1 MKLSL
6 WLRRL
11 FLVLAGLFGAL
22 GVATAAAASHGT
34 DARNLAA
41 ISAIALAHAPALLVL
56 ALAGQ
61 GRVLATAG
69 VILSVGT
76 LLFSS
81 DLAVRHLTGASL
93 FPGAAPLGGG
103 ALILGWIVM
112 SVAAVFRST
121 FKN

>member
-1 MKLSL
+1 MSL
-6 WLRRL
+6 WLRRS
-11 FLVLAGLFGAL
+11 FLVLAGLVGAL

-41 ISAIALAHAPALLVL
+41 ISAIALAHAPVLFIL

-61 GRVLATAG
+61 GRALAAAG

-76 LLFSS
+76 ILFSC
-81 DLAVRHLTGASL
+81 DLAMRHWTGAAL

-103 ALILGWIVM
+103 TLILGWIVI
-112 SVAAVFRST
+112 SVSAAFRST